1 MKILPMILLPLLATT
16 SFADTS
22 LFFTNKKDNV
32 AMQMQISGD
41 KMRATSEGDN
51 SSYMI
56 YDSANT
62 TFTMVDTQ
70 GKNYYVMDKEAIA
83 SLSDIGAM
91 MDRMLEKQLAD
102 MPAEQRQMMRGML
115 EGALKSQMPKEMP
128 KPEYSFTG
136 KTKSYNNIDCQVVK
150 KKLKRKKSEFC
161 VTSYDAIGMS
171 SSEYAV
177 IESFQGVIS
186 HMAQQFGADK
196 SMDFSELGDF
206 IPVNYDQAGEEGT
219 LSKVEHTSIDASL
232 FEVPSDYKRQDMPF

>member
-1 MKILPMILLPLLATT
+1 MKILLMVLLSLVASI

-22 LFFTNKKDNV
+22 LTFTNKKDNV
-32 AMQMQISGD
+32 SMKMQIAGN
-41 KMRATSEGDN
+41 KMRATSVGDN

-56 YDSANT
+56 YDAANT
-62 TFTMVDTQ
+62 TFTMVDTK
-70 GKNYYVMDKEAIA
+70 GKTYFIMDKDAIA

-128 KPEYSFTG
+128 KPEYSLTG
-136 KTKSYNNIDCQVVK
+136 KTKSYNNFDCQVVK

-161 VTSYDAIGMS
+161 VTDYSAIGMS
-171 SSEYAV
+171 KDEYSV

-206 IPVNYDQAGEEGT
+206 IPVNYNQAGEQGT
-219 LSKVEHTSIDASL
+219 LS
-232 FEVPSDYKRQDMPF
+232 EVSHEKLNSVIFNLPADYERQEMPF

>member
-1 MKILPMILLPLLATT
+1 MKILPMILLPLMATAT
-16 SFADTS
+16 FADTS
-22 LFFTNKKDNV
+22 LTFTNKKDNV
-32 AMQMQISGD
+32 SMKMQVAGH
-41 KMRATSEGDN
+41 KMRATSVGDN

-56 YDSANT
+56 YDAANT
-62 TFTMVDTQ
+62 TFTMVDTK
-70 GKNYYVMDKEAIA
+70 GKSYFVMDKEAIA

-128 KPEYSFTG
+128 KAEYKLTG
-136 KTKSYNNIDCQVVK
+136 KTKSYNGFDCQVVK

-161 VTSYDAIGMS
+161 VTDYSTIGMS
-171 SSEYAV
+171 KGEYNV

-186 HMAQQFGADK
+186 NMAQQFGADK

-206 IPVNYDQAGEEGT
+206 VPVNYNQAGEQGT
-219 LSKVEHTSIDASL
+219 LSEVSHESLDSSL
-232 FEVPSDYKRQDMPF
+232 FVMPSGYERQEMPF